1 MDIHSLRFNRDEL
14 KCSRVC
20 GGDLKLFIFFSVMW
34 VSPTGRTVFDD
45 RHIGAIQG
53 GSNQPMWLF
62 GILNAAC
69 VREELNF
76 KFNSFTFKQPYVA
89 SGCPSQTVQ
98 V

>member
-1 MDIHSLRFNRDEL
+1 MDIHSLRFNRDEF

-45 RHIGAIQG
+45 RQAPSMTGATSQCG
-53 GSNQPMWLF
+53 YLS
-62 GILNAAC
+62 ILNAAS
-69 VREELNF
+69 VREEPNF
-76 KFNSFTFKQPYVA
+76 KFNSFTFEQLYVA